1 MGEFLATDKKQIMD
15 IRMSQNQSYTQ
26 SSCFRQTSSLA
37 LIVVLLQVSKPSDHI
52 LKKNKRHH
60 VTYLVVHAYAFN
72 IRCEEACFQH
82 CLRLAL
88 GLLNYWEF
96 PKALAWK
103 TSQLLRFWVK
113 AKNCRKQKQ
122 ANASSIHAVPS
133 HFQQLGVTNSF
144 HSHLWCPTKFTVTI
158 RHRQEVGWQQ
168 LSRIQMPLLVLQWGP
183 KPRCWLSDDIRLI
196 DKILHQGALLM
207 IN

>member
-1 MGEFLATDKKQIMD
+1 MIIDVPRPWCHITFLHGLHPFVRSFGQGTLWHGYLCVKDKLENNAGGRKGLAIICIMGEFLATDKKQIMD

-96 PKALAWK
+96 PKALA
-103 TSQLLRFWVK
+103 
-113 AKNCRKQKQ
+113 
-122 ANASSIHAVPS
+122 
-133 HFQQLGVTNSF
+133 
-144 HSHLWCPTKFTVTI
+144 
-158 RHRQEVGWQQ
+158 
-168 LSRIQMPLLVLQWGP
+168 
-183 KPRCWLSDDIRLI
+183 
-196 DKILHQGALLM
+196 
-207 IN
+207 